1 MRTKFLLISIS
12 ITLLLLTNS
21 CKKINYFPDKE
32 INTDSCRIVSHR
44 GGRTASVR
52 ENTLNGIRAALKY
65 CDGVEVDVQISKD
78 ETIWLSHSEQ
88 VSGCNQSYKCFAET
102 SDKDIEK
109 IDSCNGQDIDYTKL
123 EDVFSLM
130 QDSFPNAFICIDLK
144 GWIPCSG
151 NSLDIDGMMRRECE
165 IIIDLAKKY
174 TLLDKTLIE
183 TEGTSALIY
192 AKKYEPNCKAYHVS
206 HGEFERTMLLCLNY
220 GFDGMS
226 YKLNIGESIDEEK
239 IRMLHRKGLRI
250 IVWNQNADQIE
261 FLKSIK
267 TDFIQKDF

>member
-1 MRTKFLLISIS
+1 MKRIVISIS
-12 ITLLLLTNS
+12 VFFLSSLLINS
-21 CKKINYFPDKE
+21 CKKINYFPDNE
-32 INTDSCRIVSHR
+32 VLTDSTRVVAHR
-44 GGRTASVR
+44 GGRTATVR

-65 CDGVEVDVQISKD
+65 CDGVEVDVQISKN

-102 SDKDIEK
+102 TDQDIEK
-109 IDSCNGQDIDYTKL
+109 IDSCNGQDIAYTKL

-130 QDSFPNAFICIDLK
+130 SDSFPEAFICIDLK
-144 GWIPCSG
+144 GWIPCSA

-174 TLLDKTLIE
+174 NLLEKCLIE
-183 TEGTSALIY
+183 TEGTTALIY
-192 AKKYEPNCKAYHVS
+192 AKKYEPKCKAYHVS

-220 GFDGMS
+220 GFDGIS
-226 YKLNIGESIDEEK
+226 YKLNVGENLDLDK
-239 IRMLHRKGLRI
+239 INMLHRKGLRI
-250 IVWNQNADQIE
+250 IAWNQKEDQLN

-267 TDFIQKDF
+267 TDFIQKDY